1 MSDFKLVKLIDPI
14 TLNLGEF
21 RLMGEFDPLTSY
33 SAYDVVHYNGV
44 SYIAKQDTTGN
55 LPTNTIY

>member
-21 RLMGEFDPLTSY
+21 RLMGEFDPLTEY
-33 SAYDVVHYNGV
+33 SAYDVVSYEGT

>member
-21 RLMGEFDPLTSY
+21 RLMGEFDPLTPY
-33 SAYDVVHYNGV
+33 SAYDVVYFNGV

-55 LPTNTIY
+55 LPTDPLY